1 MATHHLNPLPLC
13 NGRGGSLAFLAETVK
28 LVKEAFRIIYRSK
41 YNTQQAV
48 EAIRSELPATDEI
61 NSIIEFIENSER
73 GIIH

>member
-1 MATHHLNPLPLC
+1 MERKGVP
-13 NGRGGSLAFLAETVK
+13 AETVK